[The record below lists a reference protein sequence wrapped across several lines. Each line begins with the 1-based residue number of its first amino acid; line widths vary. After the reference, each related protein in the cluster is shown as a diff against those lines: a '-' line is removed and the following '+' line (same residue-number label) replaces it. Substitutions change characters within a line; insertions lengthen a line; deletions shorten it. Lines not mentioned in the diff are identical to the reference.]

1 MQTMNLTFSPSALH
15 DLTISWSSGVLS
27 SSDGEFHFVENRPD
41 TCEGVWKVTA
51 NWTSALEMPVFSFR
65 ISLEAY
71 AISCKSF
78 FVESPFVRK
87 IRKVEACDREG
98 HVIAEVSF
106 TQGTF
111 RNLWE
116 NGRQISYYKVTF

>member
-87 IRKVEACDREG
+87 VKAFLRNEFRTVAGLVCPEG
-98 HVIAEVSF
+98 NAGVQA
-106 TQGTF
+106 
-111 RNLWE
+111 NLCLF
-116 NGRQISYYKVTF
+116 SL

>member
-71 AISCKSF
+71 AIFCKSF

-87 IRKVEACDREG
+87 IRKVVRKVKASLRNEFRTVAGLVCPEG
-98 HVIAEVSF
+98 NAEV
-106 TQGTF
+106 QA
-111 RNLWE
+111 NLCLF
-116 NGRQISYYKVTF
+116 SL